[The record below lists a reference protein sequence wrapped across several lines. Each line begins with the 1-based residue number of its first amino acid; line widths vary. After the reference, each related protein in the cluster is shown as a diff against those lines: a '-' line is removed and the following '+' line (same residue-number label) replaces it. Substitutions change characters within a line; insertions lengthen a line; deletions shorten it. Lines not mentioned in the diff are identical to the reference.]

1 MNHLEG
7 LNSAQQDAV
16 LTIDGPLLVL
26 AGAGAGKTRVIA
38 RRILEIISRGGAPE
52 KILAITFTNK
62 AAGEKRARITPGV
75 FVSAFHSLGL
85 TLIKENLA
93 ALGYRRTPAIY
104 DRGDSLREMKRALKS
119 VGADEIEP
127 RSALA
132 VASRMKGEGVDA
144 EEFAAGAGN
153 PYERQI
159 ALAWLAYE
167 QALREDRALDFDDL
181 LVSPVKLLKKN
192 PEIREK
198 YLARWCYIHIDEYQD
213 TNAIQAELAWLL
225 VGQEKNICVVGD
237 PDQTIYSWRGANVEN
252 IMTFLTKYAPEVSA
266 PLNQNYRSTQNI
278 LEAANSVISKNT
290 KRFEKK
296 MTTAN
301 PDGEALSLYQAFDE
315 TDEAGFI
322 ARIIKEQLAEGGRP
336 KNFAVLYRANF
347 QSRAIEEQ
355 LLAANIPYQVLGTKF
370 YDRKEVKDALAF
382 VHAALYETPAELG
395 RVIDTLPGLGKI
407 TKLKILAGREHELKG
422 SIGERVARMR
432 RLLAKIKETA
442 GSPPADLLRFVISQ
456 SGMERTYKEDKI
468 EGAERLE
475 NLRELASLA
484 SRYASVE
491 DFLESVALMSDQ
503 DALKNEWDAVRLM
516 TVHASKGLEFPTV
529 FIAGLEEGLFPY
541 DSTNLEQ
548 DARDPEEERRLMYV
562 ALTRAQQKV
571 YLSYAMTRTVFGSKK
586 ITEPSRFIKDLE
598 DAGDLL
604 QKENSERLKT
614 IYL

>member
-1 MNHLEG
+1 M
-7 LNSAQQDAV
+7 
-16 LTIDGPLLVL
+16 
-26 AGAGAGKTRVIA
+26 
-38 RRILEIISRGGAPE
+38 
-52 KILAITFTNK
+52 
-62 AAGEKRARITPGV
+62 
-75 FVSAFHSLGL
+75 
-85 TLIKENLA
+85 
-93 ALGYRRTPAIY
+93 
-104 DRGDSLREMKRALKS
+104 
-119 VGADEIEP
+119 
-127 RSALA
+127 
-132 VASRMKGEGVDA
+132 
-144 EEFAAGAGN
+144 
-153 PYERQI
+153 
-159 ALAWLAYE
+159 
-167 QALREDRALDFDDL
+167 
-181 LVSPVKLLKKN
+181 
-192 PEIREK
+192 
-198 YLARWCYIHIDEYQD
+198 
-213 TNAIQAELAWLL
+213 
-225 VGQEKNICVVGD
+225 
-237 PDQTIYSWRGANVEN
+237 
-252 IMTFLTKYAPEVSA
+252 
-266 PLNQNYRSTQNI
+266 
-278 LEAANSVISKNT
+278 
-290 KRFEKK
+290 
-296 MTTAN
+296 
-301 PDGEALSLYQAFDE
+301 
-315 TDEAGFI
+315 
-322 ARIIKEQLAEGGRP
+322 
-336 KNFAVLYRANF
+336 LYRANF